1 MLVFGLICTAFD
13 LLTFLVLLQV
23 FRASESIFQTAWF
36 VVSLLTELGV
46 LLVLRTHRPAW
57 RSAPS
62 RWLLWSTLATLV
74 LALAVPYLKPF
85 ARLFGFSPLPAPLLT
100 AMLAI
105 VVGYVLVTKLGKRWF
120 YGISAVPRVQAPSA
134 PLPHP

>member
-1 MLVFGLICTAFD
+1 M
-13 LLTFLVLLQV
+13 TFFVLLQV

-36 VVSLLTELGV
+36 LVSLLTELGV

-74 LALAVPYLKPF
+74 LALAVPYIEPF
-85 ARLFGFSPLPAPLLT
+85 ARLFGFAPLPAPLLI

-105 VVGYVLVTKLGKRWF
+105 VVGYVLVTELGKRWF
-120 YGISAVPRVQAPSA
+120 YGTAAVAVARAPVAPR
-134 PLPHP
+134 PHA